1 MSCDLR
7 KFSHPW
13 IQVVLTY
20 DACPTSLTTERR
32 RSMAQD
38 GKPLVKVGNDTPL
51 VTGSAVS
58 RVSSVWLVVS
68 TVYCVCL
75 RVTLFFPTHT
85 HRYS

>member
-1 MSCDLR
+1 
-7 KFSHPW
+7 
-13 IQVVLTY
+13 
-20 DACPTSLTTERR
+20 
-32 RSMAQD
+32 MAQD
-38 GKPLVKVGNDTPL
+38 GKPLVKVGTYTPL

-68 TVYCVCL
+68 TVFCVCL